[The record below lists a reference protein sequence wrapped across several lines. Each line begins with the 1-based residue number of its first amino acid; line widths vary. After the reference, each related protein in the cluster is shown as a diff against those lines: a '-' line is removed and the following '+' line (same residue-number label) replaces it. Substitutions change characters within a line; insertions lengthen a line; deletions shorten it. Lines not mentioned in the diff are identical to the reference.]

1 MPKMLEQ
8 FSAKRKYPKKKP
20 PHAALTLRSSGLI
33 GVFRRGIPAPAK
45 NAMHP
50 CIAPVGQIRSNPAV
64 LGAASRDKN
73 APAMNGS
80 VRLQEKKHLVPNE
93 LIAVASV

>member
-1 MPKMLEQ
+1 MPKMQEQ

-20 PHAALTLRSSGLI
+20 PHAALALRSSGLN
-33 GVFRRGIPAPAK
+33 GVFRRGVPAPAK

-64 LGAASRDKN
+64 LGAASGGKI
-73 APAMNGS
+73 APAS
-80 VRLQEKKHLVPNE
+80 VAWMKRSEIRDIQTMKPRF
-93 LIAVASV
+93 